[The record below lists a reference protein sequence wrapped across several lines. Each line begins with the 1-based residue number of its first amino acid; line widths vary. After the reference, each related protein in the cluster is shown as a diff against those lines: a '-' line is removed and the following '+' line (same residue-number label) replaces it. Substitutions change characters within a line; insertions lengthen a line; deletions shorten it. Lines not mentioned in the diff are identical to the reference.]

1 MILTEALATGR
12 PFVATRVSGIP
23 SITPDPSMLV
33 PPLDADAL
41 AKAITR
47 FLIDP
52 GAANTAGR
60 LGREYVAATRSPEAV
75 GTELRKIYLDTF

>member
-33 PPLDADAL
+33 PSENPDEL
-41 AKAITR
+41 AKAIAR
-47 FLIDP
+47 YLVDP
-52 GAANTAGR
+52 DAADAAGR
-60 LGREYVAATRSPEAV
+60 LGREYVAATRSPEVV
-75 GTELRKIYLDTF
+75 GAELRRIYLDTF